1 MSLSMFLVLDYAK
14 YALGFPQFHLLASN
28 RTFSQLA
35 CIMWEASVTEIKM
48 N

>member
-1 MSLSMFLVLDYAK
+1 MFLVLDYAK
-14 YALGFPQFHLLASN
+14 YALGFPQFLILASN

-35 CIMWEASVTEIKM
+35 YVTWEAFVAEIKM